1 MILNF
6 AGFEINYYYYT
17 KLLAKLS
24 EGDMVAREAC
34 YHLRCMTKFTNT
46 YRSFVK
52 KNVDPDQQKQK
63 KYESIALAEVMNF
76 VEEGLQVN
84 SGEASP
90 FLKLSE
96 IRQYYCGCLTR
107 MNAPS
112 TTANATRL
120 KEKLLKLNSS
130 LQTSVHYKDDLA
142 AALQFSKE
150 NFESNAS
157 HMTRRAKLIHNEILS
172 THQTFDGHF
181 KKDCQVD
188 SVSPIL
194 LSFLDM
200 VMGNSFERNCISNIP
215 ALSIAQLI
223 HFNTA
228 RKRSSSDQ
236 IRHTASAETPLPI
249 YVALLIHAHTC
260 SRYLI
265 DKLYELGLS
274 ISYSRMLT
282 IFFIC
287 VIFFIC
293 AFYFFLFAHFILF
306 LFENFICVLPYYI

>member
-1 MILNF
+1 
-6 AGFEINYYYYT
+6 
-17 KLLAKLS
+17 
-24 EGDMVAREAC
+24 
-34 YHLRCMTKFTNT
+34 
-46 YRSFVK
+46 
-52 KNVDPDQQKQK
+52 
-63 KYESIALAEVMNF
+63 MNF

-96 IRQYYCGCLTR
+96 IRKYYCGCLKG

-112 TTANATRL
+112 NTANATRL
-120 KEKLLKLNSS
+120 KEKLLKLNTS
-130 LQTSVHYKDDLA
+130 LQTSAHTKEVFICYKDDLA

-157 HMTRRAKLIHNEILS
+157 HMTRGAKLIRNEILS

-200 VMGNSFERNCISNIP
+200 VMGNSFEKNCISNIP
-215 ALSIAQLI
+215 ALSVAQLI

-228 RKRSSSDQ
+228 RNRSSSDQ

-249 YVALLIHAHTC
+249 YVALLIHAHTR

-282 IFFIC
+282 ISASLGNVVCQQFKTDGLVCPSLLRQNVFTTHAVDNIDHNPSSRT
-287 VIFFIC
+287 
-293 AFYFFLFAHFILF
+293 ATDS
-306 LFENFICVLPYYI
+306 